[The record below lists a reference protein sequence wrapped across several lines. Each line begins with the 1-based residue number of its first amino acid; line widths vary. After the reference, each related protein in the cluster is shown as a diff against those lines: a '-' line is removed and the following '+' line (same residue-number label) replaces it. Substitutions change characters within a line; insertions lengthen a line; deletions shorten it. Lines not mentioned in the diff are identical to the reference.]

1 MTTLY
6 DEYGDVITD
15 RHLRWLKRQKL
26 TEAKIDPEP
35 EAAPEVAPAQIDP
48 APEAAPAQIDP
59 APEAAPAQIDLDLTD
74 DEDESVIDLTQLT
87 DEE

>member
-35 EAAPEVAPAQIDP
+35 EAAPEVAPAK
-48 APEAAPAQIDP
+48 IDP